1 MWSGTAASEQSL
13 DKCCMGKVHW
23 IGMRSIAW
31 GDLWDS
37 WEFFFFFLWEF
48 LLGVVLSRL
57 WDCMDDGK
65 GVLMI

>member
-37 WEFFFFFLWEF
+37 WEFFFFFP
-48 LLGVVLSRL
+48 LGVFVGRCPITFVGLH
-57 WDCMDDGK
+57 G
-65 GVLMI
+65 